1 MIMRIFTSP
10 VLLIFSLAM
19 ALVPSILLAV
29 TFAGGP
35 TLSTGTIAL
44 VFILFGA
51 AMSLLRPAL
60 APVGAATALIGQ
72 AIALTTGLQG
82 HAWQIDSHMLFFAL
96 LACLISLRS
105 VSAVMVATVIIAIH
119 HLSLSLLMPSLV
131 FPSGSVAQS
140 VSRTLLH
147 AVVVLIEAAA
157 LTWTVLHLQRSDRRM
172 QEKTTELETS
182 LQASQDAIA
191 EAKEARAQ
199 AESSKDA
206 ANTAQR
212 EAEAALSKA
221 REAQAAD
228 QRAREARERMMQELD
243 TEFGGLVH
251 SAINGN
257 FSSRVTK
264 DFDDNTL
271 DGLKEKLNDL
281 LESVESGLRET
292 GRVLDQVASGDL
304 RTEMV
309 GDFRGDFGTLQTNVN
324 DMIASLKQLIGEISG
339 SAAHMSSSSNE
350 LRDTSDALSRQAAQN
365 AASLEETSAAIEELT
380 ASIKQVSENA
390 VDANK
395 NASSAKDMAH
405 SGSAVAADAAAAM
418 GRISDASKEIAKV
431 VTVINEI
438 SFQINLLA
446 LNAGVEAARAGEAGR
461 GFSVVASE
469 VRQLAQRAGDA
480 AREIDEVIARS
491 DQAVAEGVDR
501 VNNSQDSLTKISKSV
516 AEVSQRIDQIAVAMS
531 EQVNGIGEINSAVSR
546 IDTNTQ
552 RQAAAFEEVRETGAL
567 LSTEA
572 DGLKGSTARFQVSNE
587 VITLSEPASAGTRS
601 IARQQ
606 AVKLPV
612 STGNLAAHLDG
623 WDAF

>member
-1 MIMRIFTSP
+1 MIMRIFSSP
-10 VLLIFSLAM
+10 VLLTFSLAG
-19 ALVPSILLAV
+19 ALFPCLLLATGIV
-29 TFAGGP
+29 GGP
-35 TLSTGTIAL
+35 ILSTGAIAL

-51 AMSLLRPAL
+51 AMSVLRPPL

-72 AIALTTGLQG
+72 AISLTNGLQG
-82 HAWQIDSHMLFFAL
+82 HPWQIDSHMLFFAL

-105 VSAVMVATVIIAIH
+105 ISAVLVATLIIAVH
-119 HLSLSLLMPSLV
+119 HLSLSFLMPSLV
-131 FPSGSVAQS
+131 FPSGSVGQS
-140 VSRTLLH
+140 VSRTLFH

-157 LTWTVLHLQRSDRRM
+157 LTWTVLHLQRNDRRM
-172 QEKTTELETS
+172 REKTTELEAS

-191 EAKEARAQ
+191 EAKVARAQ

-206 ANTAQR
+206 ANASQA
-212 EAEAALSKA
+212 EAEAALAKA

-228 QRAREARERMMQELD
+228 ERAREARDRMMQELD
-243 TEFGGLVH
+243 IEFGGLVH

-264 DFDDNTL
+264 NFEDQTL
-271 DGLKEKLNDL
+271 NGLKEKLNDL

-292 GRVLDQVASGDL
+292 GRVLDQVAAGDL
-304 RTEMV
+304 RTEMT

-324 DMIASLKQLIGEISG
+324 GMIASLKQLIGEISG
-339 SAAHMSSSSNE
+339 SAAHMSTSSNE

-365 AASLEETSAAIEELT
+365 AASLEESSAAIEELT
-380 ASIKQVSENA
+380 ASIKQVSDNA
-390 VDANK
+390 ADANK

-405 SGSAVAADAAAAM
+405 SGSIVAADAASAM
-418 GRISDASKEIAKV
+418 ARISDASKEIAKV

-491 DQAVAEGVDR
+491 DQAVAEGVDK
-501 VNNSQDSLTKISKSV
+501 VNNSQESLAKISQSV
-516 AEVSQRIDQIAVAMS
+516 TEVSQRIDQIAVAMS

-552 RQAAAFEEVRETGAL
+552 KQAASFEEVRGTGAL
-567 LSTEA
+567 LSKEA
-572 DGLKGSTARFQVSNE
+572 EGLKGSTARFRVGQE
-587 VITLSEPASAGTRS
+587 VIGLSEPAAARAHSP
-601 IARQQ
+601 ARQQ
-606 AVKLPV
+606 IPAPPA
-612 STGNLAAHLDG
+612 SNGNLAESLDG